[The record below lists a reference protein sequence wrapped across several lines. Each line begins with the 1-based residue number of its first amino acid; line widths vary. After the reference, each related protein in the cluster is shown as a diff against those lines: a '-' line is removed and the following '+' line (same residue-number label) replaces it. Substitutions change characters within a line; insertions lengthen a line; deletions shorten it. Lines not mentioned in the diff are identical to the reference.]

1 MYKLVAID
9 MDETLLNDDA
19 EITPKNVSVLKK
31 AIKDGVKVVLNTGR
45 SYLSVQENL
54 KTLGI
59 YQTKDQYVVSFNGG
73 AIVENKDLKVVHVEG
88 LAFDIVKQ
96 LFDISLRYYPESCI
110 HVYTLDELYMW
121 NVNQDEKDYLQPR
134 GVEWTELQ
142 ELNIDFLKDTP
153 ITKIIINVN
162 DMDKRLAFNEIAR
175 KEIGDKFKTTYS
187 SGRYIEFNNIST
199 DKGTGMLKLAEM
211 LGIKPEETIAIG
223 DNSNDLPMIEAA
235 GVGVAVR
242 NANEQVLS
250 KADYICKR
258 DNNHDAVAEA
268 VDKFIYNKID

>member
-19 EITPKNVSVLKK
+19 EISPKNVSVLKK

-96 LFDISLRYYPESCI
+96 LFDISLRASTFILWMNYTCGMSIKTKKITCN
-110 HVYTLDELYMW
+110 HVE
-121 NVNQDEKDYLQPR
+121 
-134 GVEWTELQ
+134 
-142 ELNIDFLKDTP
+142 
-153 ITKIIINVN
+153 
-162 DMDKRLAFNEIAR
+162 
-175 KEIGDKFKTTYS
+175 
-187 SGRYIEFNNIST
+187 
-199 DKGTGMLKLAEM
+199 
-211 LGIKPEETIAIG
+211 
-223 DNSNDLPMIEAA
+223 
-235 GVGVAVR
+235 
-242 NANEQVLS
+242 
-250 KADYICKR
+250 
-258 DNNHDAVAEA
+258 
-268 VDKFIYNKID
+268 